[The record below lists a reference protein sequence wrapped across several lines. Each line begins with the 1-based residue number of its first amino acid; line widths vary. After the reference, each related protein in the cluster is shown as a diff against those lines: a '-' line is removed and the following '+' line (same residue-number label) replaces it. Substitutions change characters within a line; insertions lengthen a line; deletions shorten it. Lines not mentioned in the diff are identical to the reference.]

1 VGRSVLGR
9 RAKSHDLHRLGAT
22 TPSMLDDLNAAL
34 ASLVESGGTENALLL
49 KAGSGWF
56 HVRAARGVTDAVCHA
71 AANAYLPPVSRLL
84 VSQVQRLRAAGFA
97 LRDGERALSQTISLA
112 SDPRRSALLSM
123 WRDLFDHVY
132 GAAGEEWSWVV
143 TLGDAPTVR
152 NPGLDNAVRAVAKQ
166 RLPALRQALYHQL
179 LLSDLLLL
187 VDEEDTPIV
196 VGDVS
201 GWPTFA
207 VFSDNSALRMWDPRG
222 GRTRI
227 ALGRTL
233 FPSLM
238 RHHFGSV
245 LLNPHGRLGG
255 ELYRN
260 EVEALANAALGR
272 SG

>member
-1 VGRSVLGR
+1 
-9 RAKSHDLHRLGAT
+9 
-22 TPSMLDDLNAAL
+22 MLDDLNASL

-49 KAGSGWF
+49 TAGTGWF
-56 HVRAARGVTDAVCHA
+56 HIRVARGVTDAVCHA
-71 AANAYLPPVSRLL
+71 AANAYLPPVSCLML
-84 VSQVQRLRAAGFA
+84 SQVQRLRDAGFA

-112 SDPRRSALLSM
+112 SEQSRSGLLSM

-132 GAAGEEWSWVV
+132 GAAGVEWAWAV

-152 NPGLDNAVRAVAKQ
+152 NPGLETAVRAVAKQ
-166 RLPALRQALYHQL
+166 RLPALRQALYREL
-179 LLSDLLLL
+179 MRSELLLL
-187 VDEEDTPIV
+187 VDEEDTPSV
-196 VGDVS
+196 VGDVG

-207 VFSDNSALRMWDPRG
+207 VFSDNAALRMWDPRG
-222 GRTRI
+222 GRTRL

-238 RHHFGSV
+238 RHRFGSV